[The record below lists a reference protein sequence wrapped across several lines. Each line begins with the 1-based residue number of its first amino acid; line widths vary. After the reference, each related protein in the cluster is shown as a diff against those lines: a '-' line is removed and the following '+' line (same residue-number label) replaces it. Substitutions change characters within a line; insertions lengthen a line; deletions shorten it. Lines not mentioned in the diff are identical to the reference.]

1 MRSREWKHFHCEWLV
16 LCLRWDSIHLQSTH
30 RRCCRLAAGA
40 RTTWY
45 FSIFHFRLLDFIH
58 FSIEFTSPSCR
69 PHFPPRWRDDAWN
82 CVKISLSRSHSAS
95 TIVLLSPPS
104 SHFCAESRRGRNST
118 RLIFWNNLV
127 CPPVTLSFSLS
138 LGRTLGL
145 GHRSVSDT
153 QSTFTIT
160 PNSSALCWGL
170 RWGVDEMI
178 VNSWVYHTQN
188 LFCFSSSST
197 NFRLLLALELSRA
210 LESSQA
216 ERKRESMIF
225 FYPFHKNEPTNG
237 WRGRK
242 RVGRKKQ
249 KSGEEMRWVRR
260 TASVDKCALLGL
272 RVGKLFL
279 DSIIFFSDFFSP
291 SSLSLALVCCHFFS
305 PLNIEL
311 TK

>member
-1 MRSREWKHFHCEWLV
+1 MFIYTQLSSRGCEAENENISIASGWFYA
-16 LCLRWDSIHLQSTH
+16 WDETL
-30 RRCCRLAAGA
+30 
-40 RTTWY
+40 
-45 FSIFHFRLLDFIH
+45 FIFNLPIVVAVAWQQEPELLDIFSFFTLVIIIVVIIIISLRLVFIH

-104 SHFCAESRRGRNST
+104 SHFFAESRRGRNST

-138 LGRTLGL
+138 LGRTFGL
-145 GHRSVSDT
+145 GRRSVSDT

-188 LFCFSSSST
+188 LFCF
-197 NFRLLLALELSRA
+197 
-210 LESSQA
+210 
-216 ERKRESMIF
+216 F
-225 FYPFHKNEPTNG
+225 F
-237 WRGRK
+237 
-242 RVGRKKQ
+242 
-249 KSGEEMRWVRR
+249 
-260 TASVDKCALLGL
+260 
-272 RVGKLFL
+272 
-279 DSIIFFSDFFSP
+279 FF
-291 SSLSLALVCCHFFS
+291 
-305 PLNIEL
+305 
-311 TK
+311 